1 MYLADA
7 EFHALINGDRL
18 RQPSKLL
25 IIDDDRSLHALVR
38 AELLSEGFGI
48 HSAFDG
54 LTGVNLARKVRP
66 DLILLDVSMPEIDGY
81 DVCELIRIQV
91 ETANTPVIFLSA
103 TADPAERARG
113 LNAGA
118 VDFIT
123 KPFFGDELR
132 ARVRVSLRFK
142 FLLDLETNRALR
154 DGLTGAWNR
163 AYFEDCLKRE
173 SAAVARH
180 HYPLSCVML
189 DIDRFKLINDNYG
202 HPFGDRVICGVVEAL
217 NRTCREEDIVCRY
230 GGEEFVVLCP
240 HVAEDGAHRLA
251 ERMRE
256 AVLQNRFETPSGN
269 VTVTC
274 SLGVADE
281 RHGLGAELVS
291 AADRA
296 LFIAKRSG
304 RNRTC
309 GATTTEFPADAFVP
323 SA

>member
-1 MYLADA
+1 M
-7 EFHALINGDRL
+7 R
-18 RQPSKLL
+18 RPSKIL
-25 IIDDDRSLHALVR
+25 IIDDDKSLHALVR
-38 AELLSEGFGI
+38 AELLTEGFEI
-48 HSAFDG
+48 HSAFNG
-54 LTGVNLARKVRP
+54 LAGMSLAKQVKP
-66 DLILLDVSMPEIDGY
+66 DLILLDVSMPELNGY

-118 VDFIT
+118 VDFIN

-163 AYFEDCLKRE
+163 AYFEDRLQSE

-189 DIDRFKLINDNYG
+189 DIDRFKLINDHYG
-202 HPFGDRVICGVVEAL
+202 HPFGDRVICSVVEAL

-256 AVLQNRFETPSGN
+256 AVLEHRFETPSGN

-274 SLGVADE
+274 SLGVADD
-281 RHGLGAELVS
+281 RHGLGVELVS

-296 LFIAKRSG
+296 LFVAKRSG

-309 GATTTEFPADAFVP
+309 GATTTEFPADVFVP
-323 SA
+323 SV